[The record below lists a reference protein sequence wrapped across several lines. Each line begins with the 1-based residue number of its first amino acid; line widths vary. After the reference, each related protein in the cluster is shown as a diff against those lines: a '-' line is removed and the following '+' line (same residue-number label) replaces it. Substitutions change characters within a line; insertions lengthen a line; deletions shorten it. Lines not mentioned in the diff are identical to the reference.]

1 MPRKRN
7 PAGIAAG
14 KLILAI
20 QQECTDGADS
30 EALVAQKV
38 MDRARTLLQAAQ
50 LAAVA
55 KLLDGRT
62 VAEYLDAVWVNAHP
76 SVGPH
81 IDALVAAVIAR
92 ESP

>member
-7 PAGIAAG
+7 QAGIAAG

-20 QQECTDGADS
+20 QQECADS
-30 EALVAQKV
+30 ANPDVLIDQKV
-38 MDRARTLLQAAQ
+38 MDRARTLLLAAQ
-50 LAAVA
+50 LAAVM

-62 VAEYLDAVWVNAHP
+62 VAEYLDADWVDAHR

-81 IDALVAAVIAR
+81 IDALVVAVLAR